1 MGNGIKTFFKVLYIA
16 VSLVVAV
23 FVAIITYNNYAISHI
38 QNLATSAV
46 NAKNYN
52 EVERIFGTFF
62 STKAEIYEVEKDY
75 EFVIYPSVAFSSYT
89 YTNASG
95 EKTLYEQEDKAYYL
109 YLIKPSIDIINDVK
123 SSTISN
129 QSGFRLYFND
139 GTSFLYNFAVDST
152 YNSNLLK
159 EDPQNLN
166 DAILYSKRN
175 TFTAYS
181 YLNYFDITI
190 TTSIVNAAKEV
201 SNSSADATV
210 SAIAVVDS
218 TGKDVKKYDANLDF
232 NQTFYSYAQTY
243 VDKYNTYI
251 KDFKAAESNDTK
263 KSLTSEFENFFYG
276 SNKDGYYY
284 TFSNNPDC
292 GVGYGKDYAY
302 PWWLYLQAGGMTLL
316 FAVVLFLLYML
327 LFHFSFLRSLAQR
340 LTTGRNRPRN
350 QGRRGNVNVEASRIK
365 KVNENNN
372 LEADVKEVET
382 NDNKEDEKNEETNN

>member
-38 QNLATSAV
+38 QNLATTAV

-159 EDPQNLN
+159 EEPQNLN

-251 KDFKAAESNDTK
+251 KDFKAAVSNDTK

-365 KVNENNN
+365 KVNDENN
-372 LEADVKEVET
+372 LKADVKEVET
-382 NDNKEDEKNEETNN
+382 KDNKEDEKNEETK

>member
-159 EDPQNLN
+159 ENPQNLN

-251 KDFKAAESNDTK
+251 KDFKAAESNDVK

-340 LTTGRNRPRN
+340 LTTGRNKPRN

-382 NDNKEDEKNEETNN
+382 KDNKEDEKNEETK

>member
-166 DAILYSKRN
+166 EAILYSKRN

-201 SNSSADATV
+201 SNSNADATV

-232 NQTFYSYAQTY
+232 NQSFYSYAQTY

-327 LFHFSFLRSLAQR
+327 LFHFSFLKSLAQR
-340 LTTGRNRPRN
+340 LTTGRNKPRN

-372 LEADVKEVET
+372 LEADVKEVEV
-382 NDNKEDEKNEETNN
+382 NDNKEDEKTEETK

>member
-38 QNLATSAV
+38 QNLATTAV

-159 EDPQNLN
+159 EEPQNLN

-327 LFHFSFLRSLAQR
+327 LFDFSFLRSLAQR

-365 KVNENNN
+365 KVNDENN
-372 LEADVKEVET
+372 LKADVKEVET
-382 NDNKEDEKNEETNN
+382 KDNKEDEKNEETK